1 MNYLVLATS
10 VQDIKD
16 EIGEAIQNGGDYDYI
31 QLIQQTSD
39 VSRVLSVVY
48 GVLVTV
54 ILILVPIIVSLELMY
69 ICFPLLRVHM
79 ESFVVK
85 VESKG
90 IAGKVV
96 GFTLRDAREAVYKA
110 DTDSIG
116 KHPLAIYL
124 KLKCASM
131 MMVMFVIAI
140 VLTGMDSFIGFVK
153 SLVDSIITQ
162 IFY

>member
-110 DTDSIG
+110 DT
-116 KHPLAIYL
+116 L
-124 KLKCASM
+124 K
-131 MMVMFVIAI
+131 
-140 VLTGMDSFIGFVK
+140 VK
-153 SLVDSIITQ
+153 MCLYDDGNVCNSNRTDRNGWLYRICKESCR
-162 IFY
+162 